1 MLRRHLILLL
11 KVYRLRKA
19 LCDWYNKIDDYFN
32 TKSKSEST
40 LYTKTVKGSCIIII
54 VVYVDDFVCIK
65 NGTKMI

>member
-1 MLRRHLILLL
+1 MIGTI
-11 KVYRLRKA
+11 RLMTTS
-19 LCDWYNKIDDYFN
+19 IQ
-32 TKSKSEST
+32 KSKSEST